1 MMCEAYL
8 WKSAPISELQTCSF
22 SVQNPLSPVLLH
34 ISQGVCPFVCP
45 LFKEILP
52 DHLFPFSFMELTM
65 FITMQL
71 FFWSFIHCP
80 QVEPGTTSFC
90 SPLNPPPHPAP
101 CWAEQ
106 NPLFI
111 GWMRKWKLDMQ
122 TGHKFPKPE
131 NSKKSKSSNT
141 KREKKRV
148 SDILLI
154 SYHESH

>member
-8 WKSAPISELQTCSF
+8 WKSVPISELRTCSS
-22 SVQNPLSPVLLH
+22 SVQNPLSPLLP

-45 LFKEILP
+45 FFKEILP
-52 DHLFPFSFMELTM
+52 DHLFPFAFMQLTM

-71 FFWSFIHCP
+71 YFWSFIHCLFP
-80 QVEPGTTSFC
+80 QVGPGTTFFC
-90 SPLNPPPHPAP
+90 SALTPPAP

-122 TGHKFPKPE
+122 TDHKLPRPG
-131 NSKKSKSSNT
+131 NSKKNKSSNT
-141 KREKKRV
+141 KKEKKKG
-148 SDILLI
+148 IW
-154 SYHESH
+154 YTFY